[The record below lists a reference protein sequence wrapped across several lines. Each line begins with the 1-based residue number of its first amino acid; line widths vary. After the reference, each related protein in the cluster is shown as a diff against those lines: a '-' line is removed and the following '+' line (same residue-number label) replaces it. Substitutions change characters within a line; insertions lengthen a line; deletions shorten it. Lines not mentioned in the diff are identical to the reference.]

1 MRASLSAAVSDTSSR
16 YLANER
22 GRSGRGVLPPPLYPH
37 ALRAHAAIPS
47 ILGACCAVAA
57 RCFRRFDCLG
67 RARSNRGTAER
78 SLECTHR
85 DGTAILMA
93 VGAHRQFTSGGS
105 ARRILSRS
113 RQYGRADA
121 EPSSVWDRVVLG
133 CPILMAWMYGSYMDV
148 NLLFWL
154 FSFQMMKRAKESHR
168 SASSTGGKIS
178 RGRHT
183 YHAVVWLRLPAVAQK
198 SYIPE
203 GENESCAIFYVKAHN
218 AKTEPAISFEK
229 RFTSDAADK

>member
-1 MRASLSAAVSDTSSR
+1 
-16 YLANER
+16 
-22 GRSGRGVLPPPLYPH
+22 
-37 ALRAHAAIPS
+37 
-47 ILGACCAVAA
+47 
-57 RCFRRFDCLG
+57 
-67 RARSNRGTAER
+67 
-78 SLECTHR
+78 
-85 DGTAILMA
+85 
-93 VGAHRQFTSGGS
+93 
-105 ARRILSRS
+105 
-113 RQYGRADA
+113 
-121 EPSSVWDRVVLG
+121 
-133 CPILMAWMYGSYMDV
+133 MAWMYGSYMDV

-154 FSFQMMKRAKESHR
+154 FSFQVMERAKESHR

-183 YHAVVWLRLPAVAQK
+183 YHAVVWLRLPAVAHK